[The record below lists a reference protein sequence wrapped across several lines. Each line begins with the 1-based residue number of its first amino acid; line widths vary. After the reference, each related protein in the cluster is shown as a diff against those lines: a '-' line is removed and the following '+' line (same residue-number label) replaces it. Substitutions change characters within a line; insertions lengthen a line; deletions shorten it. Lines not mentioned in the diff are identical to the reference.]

1 MVVEVL
7 RGGTGA
13 AVSSGI
19 KRFNLNG
26 GHVVLSR
33 SFKKNET
40 TFLSRNSFLVSGEM
54 L

>member
-7 RGGTGA
+7 RGGTGG

-26 GHVVLSR
+26 GSVVLSR
-33 SFKKNET
+33 SFYKNENHLFMQMLILF
-40 TFLSRNSFLVSGEM
+40 FLK
-54 L
+54 